1 MPERLEDVYEGL
13 CATLYPQL
21 LTQERELTTQD
32 TQAMDLYMEEE
43 VVCGLL
49 GYHQFLS
56 VDRLSQAIEWQLS
69 NGCYGDIKRDGDA
82 DEGDYDESGGVGE
95 HVATSRRTR
104 NSEELTG
111 VNVWFAHW

>member
-32 TQAMDLYMEEE
+32 IQAMDLYMEEE

-49 GYHQFLS
+49 GYHKFLS
-56 VDRLSQAIEWQLS
+56 FDRLSQVLDWQLS
-69 NGCYGDIKRDGDA
+69 SGCYGNIPKTGGTGDG
-82 DEGDYDESGGVGE
+82 GDHDESDGVGE
-95 HVATSRRTR
+95 QAVRSRRKR
-104 NSEELTG
+104 RFALELAG
-111 VNVWFAHW
+111 NYVLN